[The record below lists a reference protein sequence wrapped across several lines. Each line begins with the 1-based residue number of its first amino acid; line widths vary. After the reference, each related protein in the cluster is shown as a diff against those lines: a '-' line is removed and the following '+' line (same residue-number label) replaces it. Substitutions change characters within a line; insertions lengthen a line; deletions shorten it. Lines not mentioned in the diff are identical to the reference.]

1 MTSLLQIFCDI
12 DDFCQQTLPELQK
25 SYLPA
30 PQSRRRERSLSQSEI
45 MTILVAFHQ
54 CGYRNFKTFYTNYVC
69 IHWNKEFPTLVSYTR
84 FVEYIPSVI
93 ILMYYYLISRMA
105 KCSGV
110 SFIDSTKIIVCHNA
124 RIKQHK
130 VFKVQAERS
139 KTSTGFFFGFK
150 LHIVFSD
157 EGELLAFTVTRGNV
171 DDRKPVPK
179 LLKGFFGK
187 VFGDKGYISKAL
199 SDLLFGNGIQLITQ
213 VKRNMKKKV
222 LSNEEKLLLRKR
234 SVIETVNDELKNIC
248 QVEHTRHRSISG
260 FLLNIMG
267 AIAAYSFF
275 PKKPSIK
282 NDIEEKN
289 PKLYKDLSKQLYLA
303 A

>member
-93 ILMYYYLISRMA
+93 ILMYYYLISRMG

-130 VFKVQAERS
+130 VFKYQAERS

-187 VFGDKGYISKAL
+187 VFGDKGYISQAL
-199 SDLLFGNGIQLITQ
+199 FDTLFAENIQLIT
-213 VKRNMKKKV
+213 KTKKGMKPR
-222 LSNEEKLLLRKR
+222 LMRYMDRLLLRKR
-234 SVIETVNDELKNIC
+234 AIIETIIDQLKNVC
-248 QVEHTRHRSISG
+248 QIEHTRHRASSG
-260 FLLNIMG
+260 FLWNLFSALI
-267 AIAAYSFF
+267 AYTHLPKFPSLHLRETTPIAA
-275 PKKPSIK
+275 
-282 NDIEEKN
+282 
-289 PKLYKDLSKQLYLA
+289 A
-303 A
+303 